1 MVGLKCAPPP
11 RSARPKP
18 ADVAARCPKLAA
30 LAELLLKE
38 EIFEALPWQYQGPD
52 STDTIL
58 AWNRLEDSQIIY
70 SSLVDLVHGTFR

>member
-18 ADVAARCPKLAA
+18 ADVAARCPKLAT

-38 EIFEALPWQYQGPD
+38 ETFEALPWQYQGQD
-52 STDTIL
+52 STVFWLGRNLNFGGTI
-58 AWNRLEDSQIIY
+58 AF
-70 SSLVDLVHGTFR
+70 SLM